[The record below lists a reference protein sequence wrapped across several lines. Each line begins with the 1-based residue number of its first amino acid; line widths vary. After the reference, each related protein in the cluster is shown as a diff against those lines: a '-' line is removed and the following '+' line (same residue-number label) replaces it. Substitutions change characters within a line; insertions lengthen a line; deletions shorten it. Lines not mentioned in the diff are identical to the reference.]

1 MKVCFFTGSQS
12 LAGGT
17 ERACASVAGLM
28 AGRGYSVDVL
38 SLYNGKKSAY
48 PLPENVCLR
57 ELYQSRPRG
66 LRSILGGMIG
76 VWRDVLTRKPEVL
89 VAVESMSFLC
99 FLMVL
104 LMPRRPALVCWEHF
118 NASITLGLRSRHFA
132 RKVAS

>member
-1 MKVCFFTGSQS
+1 
-12 LAGGT
+12 
-17 ERACASVAGLM
+17 
-28 AGRGYSVDVL
+28 
-38 SLYNGKKSAY
+38 
-48 PLPENVCLR
+48 
-57 ELYQSRPRG
+57 RG

-132 RKVAS
+132 RKVASIFADVVIVISDEDEVLWQDLLGCSPTKIK